1 MRKWVFVFFFVLRV
15 PKSQITEIIRKYDE
29 LPQERVAGRGKGG
42 GGRAGL
48 PKAVIADYTMEPH
61 RETRGFNGKL
71 SGKLDGTT
79 MEPL

>member
-1 MRKWVFVFFFVLRV
+1 MYSCFIALVPSGTRISSIFF
-15 PKSQITEIIRKYDE
+15 IY
-29 LPQERVAGRGKGG
+29 
-42 GGRAGL
+42 
-48 PKAVIADYTMEPH
+48 VIADYTMEPH